1 MNIVYVYADTPE
13 EWNSAEWRCS
23 IPARAFQRSG
33 LHIAQLLDL
42 ESFGKN
48 TAEAHQVCDEADVI
62 IIQRDLFGPVLSAIQ
77 HWKARDKVVIADF
90 DDALQLMPVTAKN
103 YEFWTLGRR
112 TRVNGDLN
120 PVDEVID
127 PPPLTQFKWGLR
139 LVHAVTVPSE
149 QLVSDWSDYANVY
162 RLPNYMEIEHYL
174 ESPARAHEGI
184 IIGWGG
190 SPTHLQNFS
199 ESGVVEALQNVCEA
213 RPEVRVMI
221 CGDELVYRALP
232 IPSAQK
238 IFQPWV
244 SYKEW
249 PQQLAFF
256 DIGIA
261 PLSTPY
267 DQRRSWKKVM
277 EYMAMKIPWIATDGP
292 AYHSLGSYGWLV
304 QNKANA
310 WERILLDMVDNLAGH
325 KAEATSEPFI
335 FSLSQSIDQNIDK
348 ILALFQTIR
357 SKNFV
362 KGMN

>member
-1 MNIVYVYADTPE
+1 MNIVYAYADTPE
-13 EWNSAEWRCS
+13 DVNSAEWRCS

-33 LHIAQLLDL
+33 LHTAQLIEL
-42 ESFGKN
+42 ETFAKN
-48 TAEAHQVCDEADVI
+48 TPEAQAACQAADVI
-62 IIQRDLFGPVLSAIQ
+62 IIQRNLYGPVLSAIQ
-77 HWKARDKVVIADF
+77 RWKARDKMVIADL
-90 DDALQLMPVTAKN
+90 DDAFQLLPEKDQNYPFWFSGKRERCTADHQRIT
-103 YEFWTLGRR
+103 ET
-112 TRVNGDLN
+112 
-120 PVDEVID
+120 ID
-127 PPPLTQFKWGLR
+127 PPPLIQFKWGIR
-139 LVHAVTVPSE
+139 LVHAMTVPSE
-149 QLVSDWSDYANVY
+149 QMVSDWSEFADVY
-162 RLPNYMEIEHYL
+162 KLPNYMEIERYL

-190 SPTHLQNFS
+190 SSNHAQSFLD
-199 ESGVVEALQNVCEA
+199 SGVLPALQKVCKA
-213 RPEVRVMI
+213 RPQVRVMI
-221 CGDELVYRALP
+221 CGDEQVFRLLP
-232 IPSAQK
+232 LPTEQK
-238 IFQPWV
+238 IFHPRV
-244 SYKEW
+244 SYHDW
-249 PQQLAFF
+249 PQELAYF

-261 PLSTPY
+261 PLTTPY
-267 DQRRSWKKVM
+267 DQRRSWIKVM

-357 SKNFV
+357 TKNFI